1 MSYGAGVVSS
11 DSAGSS
17 PPASPKQVAYL
28 LALIRKAGHA
38 SFADAR
44 GPLGFSQKQGR
55 GKFTVPEASELIDRL
70 LQDPTGESFDAL
82 EIVRT
87 RKDEIAEQR
96 RLADQGR
103 IVRGLPADV
112 LADELRLRGWTVHE
126 PPV

>member
-1 MSYGAGVVSS
+1 MTSS
-11 DSAGSS
+11 DMG
-17 PPASPKQVAYL
+17 PPASAKQVSYL
-28 LALIRKAGHA
+28 LALVQKAGHA

-55 GKFTVPEASELIDRL
+55 GKFTVADASELIDRL
-70 LQDPTGESFDAL
+70 LQDPTGASFDAV

-112 LADELRLRGWTVHE
+112 LADELRLRGWTVLE
-126 PPV
+126 PT